1 MRVLLL
7 DAAFS
12 AEPIYDHLVHVG
24 HEVWVMGA
32 RAQDVLAAR
41 AGSRWVQHDYSD
53 VDGVR
58 GHLARLGID
67 VVVPGCTDVS
77 LETCVQIG
85 RPWFRA
91 DPAEVNEAISNKAA
105 FRKLC
110 EELDLP
116 APRAV
121 AHSSFPRSGRFIC
134 KPVDAFSGRGI
145 TVFDGQDAEAVS
157 HSVSIA
163 EAASRTGEALIE
175 HFHQG
180 DLYSCSAYVEAGR
193 LRFPFFV
200 REGSSVNP
208 FAVDTSYVT
217 YDLPTGAEASLLDG
231 LERLCARLTL
241 ADGLL
246 HTQFI
251 LDSGQPFIV
260 ELTRRCPGDLYA
272 RLIEFSTGYPYAA
285 NYASAFLEEPLG
297 EARITGRH
305 ILRHTVTAQ
314 DGGVYR
320 GLSFHK
326 PVNVKAFYPLVP
338 IGVTLLPNQG
348 SRAGVLF
355 VECDDHEA
363 LVKSFGAFMD
373 RTACDVT

>member
-1 MRVLLL
+1 M
-7 DAAFS
+7 
-12 AEPIYDHLVHVG
+12 
-24 HEVWVMGA
+24 
-32 RAQDVLAAR
+32 
-41 AGSRWVQHDYSD
+41 
-53 VDGVR
+53 
-58 GHLARLGID
+58 
-67 VVVPGCTDVS
+67 
-77 LETCVQIG
+77 ETCVQIG

-121 AHSSFPRSGRFIC
+121 AHASFPRPGRFIC

-145 TVFDGQDAEAVS
+145 TVFDGQDAEALSHAVS
-157 HSVSIA
+157 VA
-163 EAASRTGEALIE
+163 EVASRTREVLIE
-175 HFHQG
+175 HFRQG
-180 DLYSCSAYVEAGR
+180 DLYSCSAYVETGR

-200 REGSSVNP
+200 REGSSANP

-217 YDLPTGAEASLLDG
+217 YDLPAAAQASLLDG
-231 LERLCARLTL
+231 LERLCARLNL

-285 NYASAFLEEPLG
+285 SYASAFLGEPLG
-297 EARITGRH
+297 EAKITSRH
-305 ILRHTVTAQ
+305 ILRHTVTAR
-314 DGGVYR
+314 DGGIYR

-355 VECDDHEA
+355 VECDDCEA